1 MKKNAKKDMR
11 KEFERRLSR
20 CLGCPHVRPKAFQA
34 YPRLWD
40 YLTCDKADE
49 KILDIEVCWEGPK

>member
-1 MKKNAKKDMR
+1 MKKEHDDK
-11 KEFERRLSR
+11 RRLSR
-20 CLGCPHVRPKAFQA
+20 CLGCPHVRPKALQA

-49 KILDIEVCWEGPK
+49 KILDLAACPQDVERRER